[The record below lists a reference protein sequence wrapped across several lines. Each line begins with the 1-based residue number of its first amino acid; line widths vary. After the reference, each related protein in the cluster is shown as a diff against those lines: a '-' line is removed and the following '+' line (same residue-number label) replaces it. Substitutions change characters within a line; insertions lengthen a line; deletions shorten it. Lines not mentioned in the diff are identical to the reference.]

1 MGQQKEVKKK
11 NISSEEEVLTDEH
24 EKDFEQ
30 IERLT
35 KKFAKEWESFF
46 NGIWE
51 EVKQSNAETIESN
64 IKKAWQKQDKR
75 FYINYI
81 KKAYDLGEKRAQ
93 SIIEEVFTDDENIH
107 IRIGIEKQDIAEELL
122 NNSLLRVSKMQQTTI
137 EEIRKILAEGYE
149 QGESWKEQKK
159 RIENKIKN
167 PVRAEMIAITEL
179 GHAYNESTKNT
190 YRGAGANKVV
200 WHASLD
206 LKTCDGCRSLHGQE
220 FDIDK
225 APDNPLHPRCRCTWL
240 PVFSERKSRSL
251 QSGGRFERG
260 SVNWLLDREEQSD
273 KYYTEIRKR
282 KDDIEKIAKNT
293 GWSYESIHRIKN
305 HVFIEKHIKDEGI
318 NFLDPDYDMS
328 VAWQR
333 LINGTFEER
342 DILLLKHEYLESI
355 VEKKYNITNREAHN
369 IAEKKHDWRKEV
381 IKVKGETGEDD
392 CLDKI
397 IREER

>member
-1 MGQQKEVKKK
+1 M
-11 NISSEEEVLTDEH
+11 
-24 EKDFEQ
+24 
-30 IERLT
+30 
-35 KKFAKEWESFF
+35 
-46 NGIWE
+46 
-51 EVKQSNAETIESN
+51 
-64 IKKAWQKQDKR
+64 
-75 FYINYI
+75 
-81 KKAYDLGEKRAQ
+81 GEKRAQ
-93 SIIEEVFTDDENIH
+93 SIIEEVFTDDEKDDENIH

-240 PVFSERKSRSL
+240 PVFSERKSRTFDNIPKSIDKRDDSNYNKIRTQEELQKAAEKMKVVAEEYSVNPSKWSGKILVNKDIGFARKEWNCDITVANYADDGMILHEMLHSCSCSHYDMLTYAHNQFIEEGSVEFLKQQICKEKGIRGIEGYEDFVEALENINKNARLGTDLEFAKKLFHVPLPNRYEWLEDKITEILIKENVSL
-251 QSGGRFERG
+251 QDYEKTMNDLIILRNG
-260 SVNWLLDREEQSD
+260 
-273 KYYTEIRKR
+273 EI
-282 KDDIEKIAKNT
+282 
-293 GWSYESIHRIKN
+293 
-305 HVFIEKHIKDEGI
+305 
-318 NFLDPDYDMS
+318 
-328 VAWQR
+328 
-333 LINGTFEER
+333 
-342 DILLLKHEYLESI
+342 
-355 VEKKYNITNREAHN
+355 
-369 IAEKKHDWRKEV
+369 
-381 IKVKGETGEDD
+381 
-392 CLDKI
+392 
-397 IREER
+397 